1 MISDKKKTLG
11 LSYHL
16 SPITHHSLLIKLEN
30 RRPQMPFSKLVRPR
44 FPSAALGLESSNAT
58 AVYLERGRRGG
69 YSIKRAAT
77 AMLPEGLI
85 NPGFEEPNI
94 TDANALVLLLSE
106 VALSAGLGKQR
117 KWSLALPEATVR
129 AAILTLESAPAS
141 RSELEEVLRWKYERS
156 FGAPP
161 EELRVSRD
169 RLAVDAQGRQR
180 YLAVAIHLSILEEYE
195 NAFAALGWRTG
206 LIVPRHQGESRWIT
220 ANGAAGDSLLISS
233 HAEGFTALLLRNKQP
248 LIARSVM
255 CEMEDRDD
263 ELYRLLLF
271 YRDRVLSADNGEQP
285 LTLSR
290 LLVVGEG
297 FDKAHVSEIVNET
310 LEVSL
315 HPLGPVEIGLALPST
330 ELNFDAIA
338 APAGLATLAW

>member
-1 MISDKKKTLG
+1 
-11 LSYHL
+11 
-16 SPITHHSLLIKLEN
+16 
-30 RRPQMPFSKLVRPR
+30 MPFSKLVRPR
-44 FPSAALGLESSNAT
+44 FPSAALGLESGHAT
-58 AVYLERGRRGG
+58 VIYLERGRRGG
-69 YSIKRAAT
+69 FSIKRAAT
-77 AMLPEGLI
+77 ATLPTGLI
-85 NPGFEEPNI
+85 HPGFDEPNI
-94 TDANALVLLLSE
+94 TDANALAQLLSE

-117 KWSLALPEATVR
+117 KWSVALPEATTR

-141 RSELEEVLRWKYERS
+141 RPELEEVLRWKYERS

-169 RLAVDAQGRQR
+169 RLASDAQGRQR

-195 NAFAALGWRTG
+195 SVLAALDWRTG

-220 ANGAAGDSLLISS
+220 TNGAAGDALLISS
-233 HAEGFTALLLRNKQP
+233 HAEGFTALLLRDRQP

-271 YRDRVLSADNGEQP
+271 YRDRVLSADGGEQP
-285 LTLSR
+285 LTLDR

-297 FDKAHVSEIVNET
+297 FDKTHVSEIVNET
-310 LEVSL
+310 LEVHL
-315 HPLGPVEIGLALPST
+315 RALGPVEIGLALPSS

>member
-1 MISDKKKTLG
+1 MDRDEIKDFKFQIINF
-11 LSYHL
+11 LS
-16 SPITHHSLLIKLEN
+16 SSNRKSKIEN
-30 RRPQMPFSKLVRPR
+30 NLMPFSKLVRPR
-44 FPSAALGLESSNAT
+44 FPSAALGLESGHAT
-58 AVYLERGRRGG
+58 AILLERGRREGF
-69 YSIKRAAT
+69 SIKRAAT
-77 AMLPEGLI
+77 ATLPEGLVR
-85 NPGFEEPNI
+85 PSFDESNI

-117 KWSLALPEATVR
+117 KWSVALPEAATR

-141 RSELEEVLRWKYERS
+141 RAELEEVLRWKYERS

-169 RLAVDAQGRQR
+169 RLASDAQGRQR
-180 YLAVAIHLSILEEYE
+180 HLAVGIRISILEEYE
-195 NAFAALGWRTG
+195 SVLDALGWRTG

-220 ANGAAGDSLLISS
+220 SNGANGDALLISS
-233 HAEGFTALLLRNKQP
+233 HAEGFTALLVRDKQP

-255 CEMEDRDD
+255 CEAEDRDD

-271 YRDRVLSADNGEQP
+271 YRDRVLSADNVAQP
-285 LTLSR
+285 LTLDR

-297 FDKAHVSEIVNET
+297 FDKGHVSEIVNET
-310 LEVSL
+310 LEVHL
-315 HPLGPVEIGLALPST
+315 RALGPVEVGLALPSA